1 MEKTKKG
8 MMGSLIRGR
17 NSKKGKWINMKNKI
31 TNISRVYEVENPT
44 LKSDIGRILNL
55 IKEENMLDKDYCAF

>member
-1 MEKTKKG
+1 
-8 MMGSLIRGR
+8 MGSLIRGR

-44 LKSDIGRILNL
+44 LKSDIGRILHL